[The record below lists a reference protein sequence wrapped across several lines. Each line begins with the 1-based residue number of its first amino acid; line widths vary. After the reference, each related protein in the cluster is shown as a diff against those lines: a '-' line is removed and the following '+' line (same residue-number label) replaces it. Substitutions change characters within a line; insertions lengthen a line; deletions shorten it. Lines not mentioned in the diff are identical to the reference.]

1 MARLPVFV
9 EAAHGRIFRLETSE
23 GETLSS
29 LQSRLYDVL
38 EDANKGGRRMLSLG
52 PLQFKGHE
60 TIVDAVENYT
70 AEMAAAGRSFADPT
84 FALVDYSELMNS
96 KRSPFWIPDTAY
108 RGMTLQQLHEVLGFM
123 GHQAF
128 AWHEA
133 HRGSPSYGCRIPEEK
148 FNLYHAS
155 YWIINPATQG
165 YGLVGCSLVELIA
178 EDAELQKPR
187 WFVSHAWLEPITLFV
202 ANLSRHAHVRQ
213 LELDTAFWVCAY
225 ANNQHHLEAD
235 VGENPRRSS
244 FYRAMQRCEG
254 VVLLL
259 DDQATPFLRIWCCFE
274 EAIAVEKRNGTERR
288 HKLLLDVCATDADGV
303 AHVIT
308 DGLAGIENQMV
319 PLLGLHHKTCR
330 EMTFPMHILQKA
342 LRINILSA
350 TASHEAD
357 RTRILNSIAYPHA
370 RLEELSATPP
380 QEHEKYQTVNCA
392 LSAQFALASWCN
404 SILHGWDPTPLAKA
418 LLHDTSRRMVQLSF
432 TGCIRLYDSDLSML
446 VNHLPLSLE
455 VLRLDLGFTGLVTLE
470 PMERL
475 GQCNSLV
482 HLELRFPGCK
492 HLESVAGLGAALQ
505 EMSQLRLLALWF
517 SKLMNLESIEGLDEA
532 LPNLTSLE
540 CLAMNLDRCPKV
552 PLASRK
558 ALYRGVKSLR
568 RRQGILESWVH
579 IQDVDQENLIMRL
592 VKRCTSGTKPQKPS
606 PWHSEKN
613 PVLLGRAFSVRVGD
627 DEIKSPISLRHSHA
641 RHFEEEITVPFPC
654 SQPGC
659 REFHDDC
666 SGYCLVHRHFRIPWS
681 IGASIWVFLQQLW
694 LGFMF
699 MILAVLEL
707 ESKALSTVI
716 LLSLS
721 PILCQSLATRIGGSA
736 LVWMCI
742 LVPVLWVGVGGTSAR
757 FNSMYRI
764 STQHELTLEALCS
777 QMLQFTCVVPDS
789 AAPSSCGP
797 ASAAVAAQQALTLS
811 TVFGC
816 EDPGSFDELQQE
828 EAAKD
833 LRCNYLLARRRV
845 RAFQREV
852 CEPINAALGRDSSFY
867 AGVRPELKTLFSAK
881 DALAQHNNSRKLID
895 LLYCDVICEDF
906 QEVRAV
912 LQALKGR
919 AQNDGP
925 GRLQVHHVRD
935 GFSRDFQDAEGRCG
949 KIVVE
954 LDGYLATVRVYEASL
969 HELREQMGRV
979 HRLVHGFGFFQA
991 CVDFMDSDTPL
1002 RPLVEMRPPTW
1013 FQLLRA
1019 CTGLMRLLALTTAAY
1034 FAMQYFVRYGPQAA
1048 KERLPK
1054 SLDSLLAWSD
1064 QHNQDVKALHQ
1075 ALGNTDDALAASLV
1089 PWTREGDGFNWLGG
1103 FVYAFPYVVHVV
1115 VFMQDLIR
1123 RPSFRTL
1130 TNAPLKRLKP
1140 MHTIYE
1146 KYFGVQGSLYTAKV
1160 ALLQLWALPL
1170 QCFGKIGLL
1179 GSICTAGKFAD
1190 EVRRQHEAHQGGQ
1203 AGSER
1208 GVSDLLVTGYW
1219 IFVFFLGLNCIYPA
1233 LLISF
1238 GEHRWAS
1245 FLTAWS
1251 DAIVHLS
1258 YILIYLTMSLISL
1271 HKLHFKDTVI
1281 YVGNMTIQLSN
1292 ELNPIFPFP
1301 TTLLGYISIYISL
1314 VHVCCVCRVLEDTA
1328 AQFALKSA
1336 EERGFERA
1344 VSSTSLLTPSLVSI
1358 APLFQGV
1365 RKRTRF
1371 LTSFLYFMVM
1381 VGIVMWS
1388 MANQHGYPKQAM
1400 DTRCYPCLCSNGQ
1413 MPGTLRLES
1422 CWLASTL
1429 RFKYLNLANRGISEL
1444 EPRALHP
1451 LGEDL
1456 LILSLASN
1464 NLQNLPPGVFGGLR
1478 QARLLDLSHCMLRDL
1493 NRGHFEGLGRVG
1505 SLSLSGNH
1513 IRELPPDVFR
1523 PMPQL
1528 KQILLG
1534 GERRNVGD
1542 EELLVLGNLLSDL
1555 PPGIFK
1561 DLQWLVR
1568 VDLSQNRLSSL
1579 PRGVFEALPHLAQL
1593 ELRDNL
1599 LQEIDSEIFIDLP
1612 SLANLSLENNVLRR
1626 IEPGAFSQVPS
1637 LRRLDLAR
1645 NQLEGMLSVAAA
1657 TGLGNLEHLNLSRN
1671 HLQGIE
1677 SGALA
1682 LLSSLQFLDLSGN
1695 ELRNSTWAAVGL
1707 RNLTSLEVLCLAEVY
1722 LPTLPPLPTSLRRL
1736 DLQGSRLRNLSGSAF
1751 QGMKQLKT
1759 LQLQQNFL
1767 GPSLP
1772 PTLFRDLK
1780 ELRTLK
1786 LGRNQLKDLEPEH
1799 FQGCENLET
1808 LDLSENFLSNLTAG
1822 TFPSS
1827 LELLNLSFNFLEDLP
1842 PLAFAANL
1850 QLRWLHLRSAGLQ
1863 KLQQDCFL
1871 NLTALQGL
1879 DLASNALLNVDAE
1892 TFEDLEQ
1899 LRFLDLSQNLLK
1911 RMQPETFGAM
1921 ETLEWLDLAQNRLE
1935 AMTGGSSFG
1944 AQLAVLNL
1952 SSNQLGELMPGTFQN
1967 ASHLLNLDLSF
1978 NPLGWL
1984 PAGVFQGLESSLE
1997 TLDLSHTNLT
2007 RPEATT
2013 MPLELPGLVL
2023 LNLSG
2028 NGLEELQPMDFSGLS
2043 SLETLDL
2050 SRNALGNGSMVE
2062 SLKECGNLRF
2072 LSLAGNFFKEA
2083 PNLEGLQLELLDLQ
2097 RNGLGNVSGLEGAEI
2112 QELLLQE
2119 NHLTGNVEKLIL
2131 GSSLRALNL
2140 ARNRLQSVSLSS
2152 EEVAEGS
2159 NLEVL
2164 DLSENDLVEME
2175 DAFFSSFG
2183 HLKVLNLSQNKLQR
2197 LTFPPGSLPELQ
2209 ILEVVGNRLE
2219 RLPCGAGS
2227 PQVLDAKWNRLRDVS
2242 EVLPCLSK
2250 TRMLDLSYNQ
2260 LRHVS
2265 LAPLSSLLALHLA
2278 MNQLPWLPQQLPSS
2292 LQVLDLSD
2300 NPLRRPSRDHPH
2312 RLPPLPSLLTLR
2324 LRNVSLS
2331 ALTAW
2336 TFQRMPR
2343 LRALD
2348 VSHNRLLYLPQ
2359 GIFQGINHLR
2369 SVRLANCSL
2378 RLINAKALILPRLE
2392 ELDLTGNHLQA
2403 IAPISLAQLPSL
2415 RSLQLA
2421 DNRLEVLQR
2430 YALPSLL
2437 LLSAPRNRLRV
2448 LKANS
2453 FIHMQTLQVL
2463 DLAENYL
2470 EELPA
2475 DVFLPL
2481 VQLEVLNLLLNP
2493 LMPSLIRASL
2503 PTGFGTALKCSCPP
2517 GASEGCWCA
2526 QEVFYHETRVPT
2538 WI

>member
-1 MARLPVFV
+1 MQYIRLVFPGHPWRS
-9 EAAHGRIFRLETSE
+9 AMLRSLSPPCRWRAWLRTTRTTSTATPRPRVK
-23 GETLSS
+23 GVKPSS
-29 LQSRLYDVL
+29 V
-38 EDANKGGRRMLSLG
+38 
-52 PLQFKGHE
+52 
-60 TIVDAVENYT
+60 
-70 AEMAAAGRSFADPT
+70 
-84 FALVDYSELMNS
+84 
-96 KRSPFWIPDTAY
+96 
-108 RGMTLQQLHEVLGFM
+108 
-123 GHQAF
+123 QA
-128 AWHEA
+128 
-133 HRGSPSYGCRIPEEK
+133 GSPYSKE
-148 FNLYHAS
+148 
-155 YWIINPATQG
+155 
-165 YGLVGCSLVELIA
+165 
-178 EDAELQKPR
+178 
-187 WFVSHAWLEPITLFV
+187 
-202 ANLSRHAHVRQ
+202 
-213 LELDTAFWVCAY
+213 
-225 ANNQHHLEAD
+225 
-235 VGENPRRSS
+235 
-244 FYRAMQRCEG
+244 
-254 VVLLL
+254 
-259 DDQATPFLRIWCCFE
+259 
-274 EAIAVEKRNGTERR
+274 
-288 HKLLLDVCATDADGV
+288 
-303 AHVIT
+303 
-308 DGLAGIENQMV
+308 
-319 PLLGLHHKTCR
+319 
-330 EMTFPMHILQKA
+330 
-342 LRINILSA
+342 
-350 TASHEAD
+350 
-357 RTRILNSIAYPHA
+357 
-370 RLEELSATPP
+370 
-380 QEHEKYQTVNCA
+380 
-392 LSAQFALASWCN
+392 
-404 SILHGWDPTPLAKA
+404 
-418 LLHDTSRRMVQLSF
+418 
-432 TGCIRLYDSDLSML
+432 
-446 VNHLPLSLE
+446 
-455 VLRLDLGFTGLVTLE
+455 
-470 PMERL
+470 
-475 GQCNSLV
+475 
-482 HLELRFPGCK
+482 
-492 HLESVAGLGAALQ
+492 
-505 EMSQLRLLALWF
+505 LRLLAHVFDTAPSGDPSAVCDAIERFGEDVLNPAGQWLKVAGRHKTTVLQKAMEGCPKGGSILEIGTYCGYSALRMAMAAPNCRVVSLEVDPAHMVIARNMVAYAGMAHMIDIWTGH
-517 SKLMNLESIEGLDEA
+517 SKDVLPR
-532 LPNLTSLE
+532 LPNKYGGRQKFKVCGVFMDQKGSRYHEDLSVMEQLGVLLPGAVVVADNVLKPGSPLFLWRLCKGEAYENHIVRVREFAMPSEDWMSVSVLRPEAAEQFQLE
-540 CLAMNLDRCPKV
+540 AV
-552 PLASRK
+552 
-558 ALYRGVKSLR
+558 
-568 RRQGILESWVH
+568 
-579 IQDVDQENLIMRL
+579 DV
-592 VKRCTSGTKPQKPS
+592 
-606 PWHSEKN
+606 
-613 PVLLGRAFSVRVGD
+613 PVLERGKGHAPQGAWPAPPEELLQLQWESDRIRQQATRPGSGSVSFTEWASYAEEMKAKMARHGIVETADAEELEKGKELFGAGAALKKDPTENWDEIGAGAFSVRVGD

-1799 FQGCENLET
+1799 FQGCENLDT

-1952 SSNQLGELMPGTFQN
+1952 N

-2050 SRNALGNGSMVE
+2050 SRNALGNGSM
-2062 SLKECGNLRF
+2062 ECGNLRF

-2292 LQVLDLSD
+2292 LQIPVHAAEAASD
-2300 NPLRRPSRDHPH
+2300 NSSAESDKERWQDIMKPG
-2312 RLPPLPSLLTLR
+2312 
-2324 LRNVSLS
+2324 VSLACFVGRTTILLCHADGAFGVQGVS
-2331 ALTAW
+2331 
-2336 TFQRMPR
+2336 
-2343 LRALD
+2343 LD
-2348 VSHNRLLYLPQ
+2348 ED
-2359 GIFQGINHLR
+2359 
-2369 SVRLANCSL
+2369 C
-2378 RLINAKALILPRLE
+2378 
-2392 ELDLTGNHLQA
+2392 A
-2403 IAPISLAQLPSL
+2403 IAFAVVEAQFSDLKLLSPDMLVPDTTLAHILGLFQP
-2415 RSLQLA
+2415 
-2421 DNRLEVLQR
+2421 
-2430 YALPSLL
+2430 LL
-2437 LLSAPRNRLRV
+2437 LDAVRVRARSADLVGKVAR
-2448 LKANS
+2448 S
-2453 FIHMQTLQVL
+2453 IMQ
-2463 DLAENYL
+2463 
-2470 EELPA
+2470 
-2475 DVFLPL
+2475 
-2481 VQLEVLNLLLNP
+2481 
-2493 LMPSLIRASL
+2493 
-2503 PTGFGTALKCSCPP
+2503 PT
-2517 GASEGCWCA
+2517 
-2526 QEVFYHETRVPT
+2526 
-2538 WI
+2538 

>member
-1 MARLPVFV
+1 
-9 EAAHGRIFRLETSE
+9 
-23 GETLSS
+23 
-29 LQSRLYDVL
+29 
-38 EDANKGGRRMLSLG
+38 MLSLG

-60 TIVDAVENYT
+60 TIADAVENYT
-70 AEMAAAGRSFADPT
+70 GEMAAAGRSFADPT

-96 KRSPFWIPDTAY
+96 KRSPCWIPDTAY

-133 HRGSPSYGCRIPEEK
+133 RRHSPSYGCRIPEEK

-259 DDQATPFLRIWCCFE
+259 DDQATPFRRIWCCFE

-330 EMTFPMHILQKA
+330 EMTFPMHILQKG

-357 RTRILNSIAYPHA
+357 RTRILNSIAFPHA

-404 SILHGWDPTPLAKA
+404 SILQGWDPTPLAKA
-418 LLHDTSRRMVQLSF
+418 LVLDTSRRMVQLSF
-432 TGCIRLYDSDLSML
+432 TGCIRLYDSDLAML

-455 VLRLDLGFTGLVTLE
+455 VLRLDLGFTSLVTLE
-470 PMERL
+470 PLERL

-492 HLESVAGLGAALQ
+492 HLESMAGLGVALQ

-532 LPNLTSLE
+532 LPKLTSLE

-552 PLASRK
+552 PLAARK
-558 ALYRGVKSLR
+558 ALYRGVKSLK

-579 IQDVDQENLIMRL
+579 IQDVDQDNLIMRC
-592 VKRCTSGTKPQKPS
+592 VKRCTCGTKPQKPS

-627 DEIKSPISLRHSHA
+627 DEKSPISLRHSRA

-694 LGFMF
+694 LAFMF

-721 PILCQSLATRIGGSA
+721 PILCQALATQIGGSA
-736 LVWMCI
+736 VVWMCV
-742 LVPVLWVGVGGTSAR
+742 LVPVLWIGVGGTSAR

-777 QMLQFTCVVPDS
+777 QMLQFTCVVADS
-789 AAPSSCGP
+789 AAPSTGP
-797 ASAAVAAQQALTLS
+797 ASAAVAAQQALNIS

-852 CEPINAALGRDSSFY
+852 CEPINAALGRDSSFS
-867 AGVRPELKTLFSAK
+867 AVRPELKTLFSAK

-919 AQNDGP
+919 AQAQSDVGVP
-925 GRLQVHHVRD
+925 GGLQVHHVRD

-1002 RPLVEMRPPTW
+1002 RPLVEMRPPAW

-1048 KERLPK
+1048 KERLPR

-1089 PWTREGDGFNWLGG
+1089 PWTREGDGFSWLGG

-1115 VFMQDLIR
+1115 IFMQDLIR

-1130 TNAPLKRLKP
+1130 TNAPMKRLKP

-1160 ALLQLWALPL
+1160 ALLQLLALPL

-1190 EVRRQHEAHQGGQ
+1190 EVRWQHEANRGGD
-1203 AGSER
+1203 GSQR
-1208 GVSDLLVTGYW
+1208 AVSDLLVTGYW

-1301 TTLLGYISIYISL
+1301 TTLLGYVSIYISL

-1336 EERGFERA
+1336 EERGFERSM
-1344 VSSTSLLTPSLVSI
+1344 SSTSLLTSRRLVSI
-1358 APLFQGV
+1358 ASLFQGV

-1371 LTSFLYFMVM
+1371 LLSLLYFMVM
-1381 VGIVMWS
+1381 VGIVMLAV
-1388 MANQHGYPKQAM
+1388 ANQHGYPKQAM

-1444 EPRALHP
+1444 EPRAMHP

-1464 NLQNLPPGVFGGLR
+1464 NLQNLPPGFFGGLR
-1478 QARLLDLSHCMLRDL
+1478 EARLLDLSHCMLQDL
-1493 NRGHFEGLGRVG
+1493 NRGHFEGLVQVG

-1513 IRELPPDVFR
+1513 IRQLPPDVFE

-1542 EELLVLGNLLSDL
+1542 EELLVLGNLLSEL
-1555 PPGIFK
+1555 PAGIFK

-1568 VDLSQNRLSSL
+1568 VDISQNRLSSV
-1579 PRGVFEALPHLAQL
+1579 PRGVFESLPRLAQI

-1657 TGLGNLEHLNLSRN
+1657 TGLGNLEQLNLSRN

-1682 LLSSLQFLDLSGN
+1682 LLRSLRVLDLSGN
-1695 ELRNSTWAAVGL
+1695 ELRNSSWAAVGL
-1707 RNLTSLEVLCLAEVY
+1707 HYLTSLEVLCLAEVY
-1722 LPTLPPLPTSLRRL
+1722 LPTLPPLPSSLRRL
-1736 DLQGSRLRNLSGSAF
+1736 ELQGSRLRNLSGSAF
-1751 QGMKQLKT
+1751 QGLKQLET

-1772 PTLFRDLK
+1772 LTVFRDL
-1780 ELRTLK
+1780 EALRTLK
-1786 LGRNQLKDLEPEH
+1786 LGRNQLKDLEPTH

-1808 LDLSENFLSNLTAG
+1808 LDLSENFLSNLSAG

-1827 LELLNLSFNFLEDLP
+1827 LELLNLSFNVLGDLP

-1850 QLRWLHLRSAGLQ
+1850 RLRWLHLRSAGLQ

-1879 DLASNALLNVDAE
+1879 DLASNALDDDAS
-1892 TFEDLEQ
+1892 FEDLEQ

-1911 RMQPETFGAM
+1911 QLRTETFMGM
-1921 ETLEWLDLAQNRLE
+1921 EALEWLDLAQNRLE
-1935 AMTGGSSFG
+1935 GMTGGFSFG
-1944 AQLAVLNL
+1944 AQLEVLNL
-1952 SSNQLGELMPGTFQN
+1952 SSNQLGELWPGTFQN

-1984 PAGVFQGLESSLE
+1984 PAGVFQGLESSLQ
-1997 TLDLSHTNLT
+1997 TLDLSHTKLT
-2007 RPEATT
+2007 RHTT
-2013 MPLELPGLVL
+2013 MPELPALIL

-2028 NGLEELQPMDFSGLS
+2028 NGLEQLQPMDFHGLS
-2043 SLETLDL
+2043 SLEILDL
-2050 SRNALGNGSMVE
+2050 SHNALGNGSIVE
-2062 SLKECGNLRF
+2062 PLKECGNLRF
-2072 LSLAGNFFKEA
+2072 LSLAGNYFKEA
-2083 PNLEGLQLELLDLQ
+2083 PNLEGPLERLELQ
-2097 RNGLGNVSGLEGAEI
+2097 QNGLRNVSGLEGAEI
-2112 QELLLQE
+2112 QELLLQD
-2119 NHLTGNVEKLIL
+2119 NQLTGDVEKLIF
-2131 GSSLRALNL
+2131 GSFLRAVNL
-2140 ARNRLQSVSLSS
+2140 ARNRLQSLSWSSAAS
-2152 EEVAEGS
+2152 ES

-2164 DLSENDLVEME
+2164 DLSENDLVELE

-2197 LTFPPGSLPELQ
+2197 LSFPPGSLPELQ
-2209 ILEVVGNRLE
+2209 ILEVAGNRLE

-2227 PQVLDAKWNRLRDVS
+2227 PQVLDAKWNRLKDVS
-2242 EVLPCLSK
+2242 EALPCLSK
-2250 TRMLDLSYNQ
+2250 TRKLDLSYNQ
-2260 LRHVS
+2260 LSSVS
-2265 LAPLSSLLALHLA
+2265 LAPLSRLLALHLA
-2278 MNQLPWLPQQLPSS
+2278 MNQLPWLPQKLPSS
-2292 LQVLDLSD
+2292 LQLLDLSD

-2312 RLPPLPSLLTLR
+2312 HLPPLPSLLNLR

-2348 VSHNRLLYLPQ
+2348 VSQNRLLYLPQ
-2359 GIFQGINHLR
+2359 GIFQGISHLR

-2378 RLINAKALILPRLE
+2378 QLINAKTLTLPRLE
-2392 ELDLTGNHLQA
+2392 ELDLTGNQLQA
-2403 IAPISLAQLPSL
+2403 IAPSCLAPLPSL

-2421 DNRLEVLQR
+2421 DNRLEVLQS
-2430 YALPSLL
+2430 YALPSLR
-2437 LLSAPRNRLRV
+2437 LLSVPRNRLRV

-2463 DLAENYL
+2463 NLAENYL

-2503 PTGFGTALKCSCPP
+2503 PTGRTALKCSCAP
-2517 GASEGCWCA
+2517 GLSEGCWCA
-2526 QEVFYHETRVPT
+2526 REAFYHETRVPI